1 MWKRQDFKINTKR
14 CYLRLPQLKDY
25 EVWVNLRR
33 KSEAFLSVWEP
44 DRDRNFYSL
53 SAFKARVKWAKNQF
67 NEKKVIH
74 AFIFTQ
80 EDGILI
86 GAITLSQLRRGAAQ
100 SGSIGYWLGEPFIKN
115 GYMSE
120 AVRAIIFQ
128 AFKNFELSRIE
139 AATLPENQASRSLL
153 ENIGFKYEGVA
164 QSYLQIAGR
173 WRNHVMY
180 SLLRDDRRGRNNIQE

>member
-1 MWKRQDFKINTKR
+1 MWKRQDFKINTER

-25 EVWVNLRR
+25 ELWVNLRR
-33 KSEAFLSVWEP
+33 KSEDFLSEWEP
-44 DRDRNFYSL
+44 NRDRDFYSL
-53 SAFKARVKWAKNQF
+53 SAFKLRVKWAKKQF
-67 NEKKVIH
+67 SEKKVIH
-74 AFIFTQ
+74 AFIFRQ

-100 SGSIGYWLGEPFIKN
+100 SGSIGYWLGEPYIKN

-120 AVRAIIFQ
+120 AVKAIIFQ

-173 WRNHVMY
+173 WRNHIMY
-180 SLLRDDRRGRNNIQE
+180 SLLRDDRRGKNKILE